1 MWPNPQFP
9 GDYWVTFTEEICN
22 GKLHF
27 LCSVKSAYGFVFGSL
42 WHFIT
47 KCGRHYCK
55 MRQLFHYKM
64 RQKLWQN
71 ASGVLLQNVTV
82 LLQNPSVITKC
93 VDFITKFDSY
103 CKMRRLLQNAPFHFY
118 QRVLF
123 SKERVKYFRFLFKI
137 CYLLIFVT

>member
-103 CKMRRLLQNAPFHFY
+103 CKMRRSIFIKEYCSAKKELNISAFSLKSVTY
-118 QRVLF
+118 LF
-123 SKERVKYFRFLFKI
+123 
-137 CYLLIFVT
+137 